1 MGEFIDREYIKGG
14 GRDKRFTGENNFS
27 VKIAVRPMPKMLIKG
42 TLSSLGEG
50 EFRGE
55 LVYNF
60 RISPFMQDLKGDD
73 RVFTFALYA
82 GVGKREAPKHSPE
95 RTTLARLLRK
105 RHTILWDRFHEAM
118 GTR

>member
-1 MGEFIDREYIKGG
+1 MSDSIERRYAQGQDRGS
-14 GRDKRFTGENNFS
+14 RFTGENNFTT
-27 VKIAVRPMPKMLIKG
+27 KIALRAMPKMLIKG

-60 RISPFMQDLKGDD
+60 RVSPFMQDLKGAD

-82 GVGKREAPKHSPE
+82 GVGKREAPRHSPE